1 MDRENNYFQH
11 LICLQFFYNSIL
23 LKVVCFYFSLLLTT
37 VNELVQKVK
46 ERSGQKRG
54 KVTPKA
60 QVIIN
65 NNNMS
70 NIVALSA
77 SLTTNKEEVIA
88 TRRSNNSYK
97 RLIMME
103 AKHKVLKKNSGEC
116 FFFFTSSC
124 CKLWPKIKTN
134 KQTKEPT
141 SSSFPP
147 QKKTSL
153 KMPFRVV

>member
-54 KVTPKA
+54 KVTPKS

-77 SLTTNKEEVIA
+77 SPTTNKEEVIA

-103 AKHKVLKKNSGEC
+103 AKHKIQENV
-116 FFFFTSSC
+116 FFLTSSC
-124 CKLWPKIKTN
+124 CKL
-134 KQTKEPT
+134 
-141 SSSFPP
+141 
-147 QKKTSL
+147 
-153 KMPFRVV
+153 